1 MLLAAYATGIALT
14 CIIAPWDSTGCALA
28 SGLLLLAWV
37 PLRRSRWGWLPVTIL
52 LCLGGFIQASQAL
65 KAPVVHNHISRL
77 ADKPAAIIEGRVLT
91 SEKRTN
97 GGYRLLTDVQ
107 QVVKGRTAARVTGKL
122 LLYIKGGEL
131 QARPGQIIRW
141 RSTLRQPSRF
151 GNPGE
156 FNYPLYLAAR
166 GIYVTSFLNRAE
178 DLTVLVNHPAAEN
191 SYLENWRHSLAM
203 HIREVVPNDAAG
215 FLQSLLLGWRG
226 GISVEQRQLLSRKKF
241 CIRHQ
246 L

>member
-1 MLLAAYATGIALT
+1 
-14 CIIAPWDSTGCALA
+14 
-28 SGLLLLAWV
+28 
-37 PLRRSRWGWLPVTIL
+37 
-52 LCLGGFIQASQAL
+52 
-65 KAPVVHNHISRL
+65 
-77 ADKPAAIIEGRVLT
+77 
-91 SEKRTN
+91 
-97 GGYRLLTDVQ
+97 
-107 QVVKGRTAARVTGKL
+107 VKGRTAAKATGRL

-141 RSTLRQPSRF
+141 RSSLRQPSRF

-191 SYLENWRHSLAM
+191 AYLENLRHSLAT
-203 HIREVVPNDAAG
+203 HIKEVVPNDAAG

-226 GISVEQRQLLSRKKF
+226 GISLSSVSSSPIAVSHTCSQSPGSTSVFWPCSYTNLANGFTHAVNVWCSGAHPSGLFRF
-241 CIRHQ
+241 C
-246 L
+246 

>member
-1 MLLAAYATGIALT
+1 
-14 CIIAPWDSTGCALA
+14 
-28 SGLLLLAWV
+28 
-37 PLRRSRWGWLPVTIL
+37 
-52 LCLGGFIQASQAL
+52 
-65 KAPVVHNHISRL
+65 
-77 ADKPAAIIEGRVLT
+77 
-91 SEKRTN
+91 
-97 GGYRLLTDVQ
+97 LTDVQ

-178 DLTVLVNHPAAEN
+178 DLTVLFIPQQRTLIWRTGVTALQCITKRSCRTTLQGTCNRSCLAGGEESASNSANSSLVNNFYLADNMTTIAATLATAPSSLWHFHQFSPA
-191 SYLENWRHSLAM
+191 
-203 HIREVVPNDAAG
+203 G
-215 FLQSLLLGWRG
+215 LLTNLFP
-226 GISVEQRQLLSRKKF
+226 IPL
-241 CIRHQ
+241 IA
-246 L
+246 